1 MKQIQILYCT
11 SIIGIPKG
19 GRNKILKI
27 IIAKN
32 LPSLMKSRGQKTQQS
47 LSKRIMKKNYRLFL
61 EIGRLILKLLWKH
74 KGSTIAKQP

>member
-1 MKQIQILYCT
+1 
-11 SIIGIPKG
+11 
-19 GRNKILKI
+19 
-27 IIAKN
+27 
-32 LPSLMKSRGQKTQQS
+32 MKSRGQKTQQS